1 MDVAAKSKSN
11 NGTISDIEAAPDAH
25 LLNETVE
32 TVSFEG
38 LSVSVTVKGSKE
50 DKRIID
56 NVSGVI
62 RAGEMVALMGPSGC
76 GKTTLLNLLA
86 RRKTGGLK
94 TEGKIYINGNEIS
107 SSTFRKISSYVE
119 QEDHLIGSLTARE
132 TLDFSAKLALSN
144 SITSVERRRRI
155 DALLASFGLVS
166 NQSTLVGTPI
176 RRGLSG
182 GQKRR
187 LGVASSLITCPKV
200 LFLDEPTSGLDSAAS
215 FEVVSYLKNVCKQN
229 NLIVIC
235 SIHQPSTSTFNLF
248 DSLYLFSQGRLCYAG
263 PLTETS
269 AYFSALGY
277 EIPHFYNPAEYL
289 LDTINVD
296 FAQNKEAA
304 GEQLERIQSSWQSSD
319 NLKQIVAKVATCQ
332 EEKKDVVLEVQRTR
346 SQMLLPFIL
355 LHRSFVKSYR
365 DVFAYGVRIAMYLGL
380 AIMMGTV
387 WLRLSTNQ
395 DSIQPF
401 INAIFFGS
409 AFMSFMAVAYVP
421 AFLEDRASYVK
432 ERNNGLYGPTAFI
445 ISNFLIGVPYLF
457 IISILFSV
465 VSYWLSN
472 FYPSGTAFMY
482 WVMWLFL
489 DLLAAEGLVV
499 LMSSIFPIFVVALAL
514 TAFMNGLWMSVG
526 GFLVSPRILNVFWKY
541 WARYID
547 YQAYVF
553 QGMMVNEFS
562 RRNYECGEG
571 CHCLYPTKLESQCM
585 IEGTGVLEVYGYKTG
600 KDGEW
605 VGILIAIIFAY
616 RLLAWFVLW
625 IKKT

>member
-1 MDVAAKSKSN
+1 MSEPKSKVH
-11 NGTISDIEAAPDAH
+11 NGTNSDVEALPDAH
-25 LLNETVE
+25 LLNNTVQ
-32 TVSFEG
+32 TLSFNA
-38 LSVSVTVKGSKE
+38 LSVTVPVKGLKD

-56 NVSGVI
+56 NVTGVI

-86 RRKTGGLK
+86 ARSSSGVSTD
-94 TEGKIYINGNEIS
+94 GKIYVNGGEIS
-107 SSTFRKISSYVE
+107 RSTFQKISSYVE
-119 QEDHLIGSLTARE
+119 QEDHLIGSLTTRE

-144 SITSVERRRRI
+144 TITSAERKRRI
-155 DALLASFGLVS
+155 DALLSSFGLVS
-166 NQSTLVGTPI
+166 SQATLVGTPI

-187 LGVASSLITCPKV
+187 LGVASSLITCPKI

-215 FEVVSYLKNVCKQN
+215 YEVISHLKNVCKRN

-235 SIHQPSTSTFNLF
+235 SIHQPSTATFNLF
-248 DSLYLFSQGRLCYAG
+248 DTLYLLSQGRLCYAG
-263 PLTETS
+263 PLTETGP
-269 AYFSALGY
+269 YFQSIGF
-277 EIPHFYNPAEYL
+277 EIPYFCNPAEHL
-289 LDTINVD
+289 LDIINVD
-296 FAQNKEAA
+296 FTRDKVAA
-304 GEQLERIQSSWQSSD
+304 VEQLHTIQSSWLASD
-319 NLKQIVAKVATCQ
+319 KYKEVNQKMATTLD
-332 EEKKDVVLEVQRTR
+332 EKTDVVLETQKTR
-346 SQMLLPFIL
+346 SQMLLPFVL
-355 LHRSFVKSYR
+355 LHRGFVKSYR
-365 DVFAYGVRIAMYLGL
+365 DVFAYGIRIAMYMGL

-387 WLRLSTNQ
+387 WLRLSTHQ

-432 ERNNGLYGPTAFI
+432 ERNNGLYGPTSFI
-445 ISNFLIGVPYLF
+445 IANFLIGIPYLF
-457 IISILFSV
+457 LIAILFSI

-499 LMSSIFPIFVVALAL
+499 LVSSIFPIFVVALAL

-526 GFLVSPRILNVFWKY
+526 GFLVSPKVLNVFWKY

-571 CHCLYPTKLESQCM
+571 CHCMYSTPLESQCM
-585 IEGTGVLEVYGYKTG
+585 IDGDGVLKVYGYSTG
-600 KDGEW
+600 KNGEW
-605 VGILIAIIFAY
+605 AGILVAIILAY

>member
-1 MDVAAKSKSN
+1 MEETKPKLDSPA
-11 NGTISDIEAAPDAH
+11 DLEALPDAH
-25 LLNETVE
+25 LLNEAVNSF
-32 TVSFEG
+32 SFEE
-38 LSVSVTVKGSKE
+38 LTATVPDKASKGE
-50 DKRIID
+50 RRIID
-56 NVSGVI
+56 NVSGI
-62 RAGEMVALMGPSGC
+62 IQAGEMVALMGPSGS

-86 RRKTGGLK
+86 RRINNVTSS
-94 TEGKIYINGNEIS
+94 GKIHVNGDELS
-107 SSTFRKISSYVE
+107 RSTFRRISSYVE

-132 TLDFSAKLALSN
+132 TLDFSAKLALSR
-144 SITSVERRRRI
+144 SISGAERRRRI
-155 DALLASFGLVS
+155 DALLASFGLVG
-166 NQSTLVGTPI
+166 NQTTLVGTPI

-187 LGVASSLITCPKV
+187 LGVASSLITCPKI
-200 LFLDEPTSGLDSAAS
+200 LFLDEPTSGLDSVAS
-215 FEVVSYLKNVCKQN
+215 FEVISYLKDVCKKN
-229 NLIVIC
+229 RLIVIC
-235 SIHQPSTSTFNLF
+235 SIHQPSTATFNLF
-248 DSLYLFSQGRLCYAG
+248 DSLYLLSQGKVCYSG
-263 PLTETS
+263 PVTETS
-269 AYFSALGY
+269 AYFGGLGF

-289 LDTINVD
+289 LEIINVD
-296 FAQNKEAA
+296 FSQNKASA
-304 GEQLERIQSSWQSSD
+304 TEQLQTIQSAWSSSGELKALGQS
-319 NLKQIVAKVATCQ
+319 IATAKENRTEVT
-332 EEKKDVVLEVQRTR
+332 LEPPKTR
-346 SQMLLPFIL
+346 NQMFIPLVL

-387 WLRLSTNQ
+387 WLRLSTHQ

-401 INAIFFGS
+401 VNAIFFGS

-421 AFLEDRASYVK
+421 AFLEDRASFIK
-432 ERNNGLYGPTAFI
+432 ERNNGLYGPASFI
-445 ISNFLIGVPYLF
+445 VANFLIGIPYLF
-457 IISILFSV
+457 LISLLFSI

-562 RRNYECGEG
+562 RRNYQCGSD
-571 CHCLYPTKLESQCM
+571 CHCMYSTPLESQCM
-585 IEGTGVLEVYGYKTG
+585 IDGKGVLEVYGYKTG
-600 KDGEW
+600 KNGEW
-605 VGILIAIIFAY
+605 AGILIAIIFAY
-616 RLLAWFVLW
+616 RLLAWAVLK

>member
-1 MDVAAKSKSN
+1 MSKSQ
-11 NGTISDIEAAPDAH
+11 NGQLSDIEALPDAH
-25 LLNETVE
+25 LLNETVQ
-32 TVSFEG
+32 TVSFEA
-38 LSVSVTVKGSKE
+38 LSVSVSVKGAKE

-86 RRKTGGLK
+86 RRTNTGVT
-94 TEGKIYINGNEIS
+94 TEGKIYVNGGEIS
-107 SSTFRKISSYVE
+107 GGTFRKISSYVE
-119 QEDHLIGSLTARE
+119 QEDHLIGSLTCRE

-144 SITSVERRRRI
+144 SITSAERRRRI
-155 DALLASFGLVS
+155 DALLSSFGLVS
-166 NQSTLVGTPI
+166 NQATLVGTPI

-215 FEVVSYLKNVCKQN
+215 YEVISYLKNVCKQN

-248 DSLYLFSQGRLCYAG
+248 DTLYLLSRGKLCYAG

-269 AYFSALGY
+269 SYFSTLGY

-289 LDTINVD
+289 LDLINVD
-296 FAQNKEAA
+296 FAQDKTAA
-304 GEQLERIQSSWQSSD
+304 EEQLQKIQTSWQSSGS
-319 NLKQIVAKVATCQ
+319 LKQISEKIATCQ
-332 EEKKDVVLEVQRTR
+332 EEKKEVVLEAQRTR
-346 SQMLLPFIL
+346 SMMLLPFIL

-387 WLRLSTNQ
+387 WLRLSTHQ

-401 INAIFFGS
+401 VNAIFFGS

-432 ERNNGLYGPTAFI
+432 ERNNGLYGPAAFI
-445 ISNFLIGVPYLF
+445 IANFLIGIPYLF
-457 IISILFSV
+457 LIALLFSI

-472 FYPSGTAFMY
+472 FYPSGEAFMY

-499 LMSSIFPIFVVALAL
+499 LMSSLFPIFVVALAL

-526 GFLVSPRILNVFWKY
+526 GFLVSPRVLNVFWKY

-562 RRNYECGEG
+562 RRNYQCGEG
-571 CHCLYPTKLESQCM
+571 CHCMYATPLEDQCM
-585 IEGTGVLEVYGYKTG
+585 IDGNGVLEVYGYKTG
-600 KDGEW
+600 KNGEW
-605 VGILIAIIFAY
+605 AGILIAIIFAY

-625 IKKT
+625 VKKT